1 MGQFKGGS
9 GSGSGGG
16 FNFSR
21 GTSYLITVGINDGDT
36 NCQPIPTAQAL
47 AYIER
52 VCSVTFPNGYTV
64 IESVTGYTDQ
74 RTGKPYVQTSFV
86 INVLNTTEAEVLECV
101 SLYSQRFNQRILVE
115 RFNVEYTY
123 YK

>member
-1 MGQFKGGS
+1 MGQFKTGVTQ
-9 GSGSGGG
+9 G
-16 FNFSR
+16 FNFTT
-21 GTSYLITVGINDGDT
+21 GTNYRITVGINDGDT

-64 IESVTGYTDQ
+64 LESVTGYTDR
-74 RTGKPYVQTSFV
+74 RTGRPYVQTSFV
-86 INVLNTTEAEVLECV
+86 IIVLNTTEAEVLECV

-115 RFNVEYTY
+115 RTRVDYTY